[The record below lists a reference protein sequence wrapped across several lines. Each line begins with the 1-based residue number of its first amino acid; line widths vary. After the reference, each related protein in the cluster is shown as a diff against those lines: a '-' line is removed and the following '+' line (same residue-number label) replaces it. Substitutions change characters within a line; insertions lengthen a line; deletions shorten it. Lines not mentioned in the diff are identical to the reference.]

1 MRMIEERR
9 KSLRRRVLKAA
20 KIIFSHNTSV
30 VNCSVRNLSEDGA
43 LLLLPSTLGIPARF
57 ELLMENATERVTCE
71 VVRQRE
77 KQLAVHFVDRAPSR
91 GQSDWKPRTHKTNR
105 SRDEDVGR
113 RVRFRRLE
121 CRLATAFMDGVF
133 YRK

>member
-1 MRMIEERR
+1 MIEERR

-30 VNCSVRNLSEDGA
+30 VNCSVRNLSDEGA

-57 ELLMENATERVTCE
+57 ELLMENATERVICE

-77 KQLAVHFVDRAPSR
+77 TQLAVHFVDRAPSR
-91 GQSDWKPRTHKTNR
+91 DT
-105 SRDEDVGR
+105 
-113 RVRFRRLE
+113 LE
-121 CRLATAFMDGVF
+121 
-133 YRK
+133 